1 MLKRD
6 SGKGVIMWILRI
18 FYVYFFYITP
28 PVAASDKWI
37 KNKMIVIPDKFKA
50 IIITKNKLE
59 NISEHFQILNNK
71 AELLPSAKLL
81 GVEIDNRFR

>member
-1 MLKRD
+1 
-6 SGKGVIMWILRI
+6 
-18 FYVYFFYITP
+18 
-28 PVAASDKWI
+28 
-37 KNKMIVIPDKFKA
+37 MIVIPDKFKA

-71 AELLPSAKLL
+71 AELLPSVKLL